1 MIIVYIFYGRII
13 LKYPLVFLKNYI
25 LQTVLTSEKKNMHTH
40 NFADDTT
47 YYSYFLYN
55 THVNANRVTRFSSNK
70 MHSTQKF
77 DILKTCTKV
86 IHVWSKWIQTTVGP
100 SINHC
105 QKCLKTEHRIYG
117 WPPTNP
123 EKASK
128 KIQYMKFRKNG
139 LKSGYK

>member
-25 LQTVLTSEKKNMHTH
+25 LQTVLTSEKKICTLIISPTIQHTTH
-40 NFADDTT
+40 TFYT
-47 YYSYFLYN
+47 LYN

-128 KIQYMKFRKNG
+128 KSNIWNSEKMG
-139 LKSGYK
+139 